1 MHDVPSGA
9 QSAAPPGPAQG
20 HGAGL
25 PSQAQQPAL
34 PLRVGTR
41 GSPLALVQTR
51 AFVAS
56 LREVHPALRE
66 TATID
71 ENIIKTSGDTSQ
83 DSGQR
88 LADIGGKGLWAKE
101 IHEALL
107 DRRIDFAVHSLK
119 DLETELPPGVVL
131 AATLTREDNRDA
143 VILGPRCGTVDPAQP
158 LAALPQ
164 GAVIGSSSVR
174 RQSQLLHARPDLQVS
189 TLRGNVQTRMDK
201 VRDGVCDA
209 TLLALAGM
217 RRLGLDQHASVV
229 LGAEVMLPA
238 ACQGIVGVTARADDS
253 ALLELLVAIEDA
265 ASRAAAEAE
274 RGLLG
279 ELDGTCRT
287 PIAAHARLLP
297 SGEVHIIGL
306 VARADGTFLLRREL
320 TGPRADAAKLG
331 CELGRSL
338 RADSPRDIFG

>member
-9 QSAAPPGPAQG
+9 RSATPPGPAQG

-25 PSQAQQPAL
+25 PPQAEATQV
-34 PLRVGTR
+34 LRVGTR

-56 LREVHPALRE
+56 LREFSPALRDP
-66 TATID
+66 ASID
-71 ENIIKTSGDTSQ
+71 ELIIKTSGDTSQ

-131 AATLTREDNRDA
+131 AATLKREDNRDA
-143 VILGPRCGTVDPAQP
+143 VILGPRCGAVDPAQP
-158 LAALPQ
+158 LAALPV

-174 RQSQLLHARPDLQVS
+174 RQSQLLHARPDLKVT

-217 RRLGLDQHASVV
+217 RRLGLDQHASLV
-229 LGAEVMLPA
+229 LDAEVMLPA
-238 ACQGIVGVTARADDS
+238 ACQGIVGVTARAGDADLL
-253 ALLELLVAIEDA
+253 ALLAAVEDPA
-265 ASRAAAEAE
+265 ARAAAEAE
-274 RGLLG
+274 RALLG

-297 SGEVHIIGL
+297 NGEVHLIAL
-306 VARADGTFLLRREL
+306 VARADGTFLLRREA
-320 TGPRADAAKLG
+320 TGPRADAARLG
-331 CELGRSL
+331 RDLGRSL

>member
-1 MHDVPSGA
+1 MHDAP
-9 QSAAPPGPAQG
+9 SAAPSGPAQG

-25 PSQAQQPAL
+25 PSQATGGGGNQK
-34 PLRVGTR
+34 LRVGTR

-56 LREVHPALRE
+56 LREFHPALRDP
-66 TATID
+66 ATI
-71 ENIIKTSGDTSQ
+71 EEHIIKTSGDTSQ

-119 DLETELPPGVVL
+119 DLETQLPAGVVL

-143 VILGPRCGTVDPAQP
+143 LILGPRCGSVDPAQP
-158 LAALPQ
+158 LAALPE
-164 GAVIGSSSVR
+164 GALIGSSSVR
-174 RQSQLLHARPDLQVS
+174 RQSQLLHARPDLHVS
-189 TLRGNVQTRMDK
+189 TLRGNVQTRLDK
-201 VRDGVCDA
+201 VRDGACDA

-229 LGAEVMLPA
+229 LDSGVMLPA
-238 ACQGIVGVTARADDS
+238 ACQGIVGVTARAEDTDLL
-253 ALLELLVAIEDA
+253 ALLAALEDPA
-265 ASRAAAEAE
+265 ARAAAEAE

-287 PIAAHARLLP
+287 PIAAQARLLAD
-297 SGEVHIIGL
+297 GTVELTAL
-306 VARADGTFLLRREL
+306 VARADGTFLLRRGL
-320 TGPRADAAKLG
+320 TGPREEAAALG
-331 CELGRSL
+331 RELGRSL
-338 RADSPRDIFG
+338 RADSPRDIFA